1 MTDTTLLSRS
11 PHNRTMAAL
20 TRPRVKKVMAFL
32 WNGVWSLDRTRLPM
46 KGVKKKFI
54 QKDRD
59 ILPAL
64 CNDTLY
70 LIGKEVRRIREAKDL
85 AYHECQYR
93 IYRGLVAVMP
103 FNCVEHGAVVL
114 HKKVWM
120 HGRTRNH
127 IHFQRLRKFCDTHED
142 NWHFAGGQKQYT
154 KHVTD
159 LITRQKRAKFYTMP
173 DWEWAGDPIF
183 SGHLSSGQLE
193 CSVCGVRGHT
203 KENCKG
209 CFRSWSCVSSCSSW
223 RLSPLGLEEGNL
235 EWGSHEHGGPW
246 ME

>member
-1 MTDTTLLSRS
+1 M
-11 PHNRTMAAL
+11 
-20 TRPRVKKVMAFL
+20 VFL
-32 WNGVWSLDRTRLPM
+32 WNGVWSRDRTGLPM
-46 KGVKKKFI
+46 KEVKYKFI
-54 QKDRD
+54 QKNRD

-70 LIGKEVRRIREAKDL
+70 LIGKGVRRIREGRDR
-85 AYHECQYR
+85 AYHEHQYR
-93 IYRGLVAVMP
+93 IYRGLEEMP

-142 NWHFAGGQKQYT
+142 NWHFAGGQKQYVA
-154 KHVTD
+154 HVTD

-173 DWEWAGDPIF
+173 DWEWAGKSDF
-183 SGHLSSGQLE
+183 QWHLSSGQLE

-203 KENCKG
+203 KDNCKG
-209 CFRSWSCVSSCSSW
+209 CFRSPPQDPYYSTK
-223 RLSPLGLEEGNL
+223 RLQVLSLEEGNL
-235 EWGSHEHGGPW
+235 EWGSGIA
-246 ME
+246 